1 MEVLNKAI
9 KAFLSVSYGDG
20 DGSGSGYGDG
30 SGDGSGSG
38 SGYGYGDGS
47 GDGSGSGSGSGS
59 GDGDGY
65 GIKTYNGQKVYYIDD
80 VPTLIDAVH
89 GDTARGSI
97 VQRDLTLKPCFIARS
112 GKSFAHGDTLHDA
125 MNDAQQ
131 KELEDSPLEERIAS
145 FVEGHP
151 DPDALHP
158 CKELHSWH
166 HTLTGS
172 CKMGRD
178 QFVKEH
184 GLDMEADYSVRYFIE
199 ITASA
204 YGGDIIRQLAQAYGI
219 TPTP

>member
-1 MEVLNKAI
+1 MEDVKI
-9 KAFLSVSYGDG
+9 VEEFLRPRPTGSGSGDGYGYGSGSG
-20 DGSGSGYGDG
+20 DGSGYGSGYGSGSGDG
-30 SGDGSGSG
+30 SGDG
-38 SGYGYGDGS
+38 DGS
-47 GDGSGSGSGSGS
+47 VP
-59 GDGDGY
+59 

-89 GDTARGSI
+89 GHTARGSI

-112 GKSFAHGDTLHDA
+112 GNSFAHGETLHDA
-125 MNDAQQ
+125 VEAAQQ
-131 KELEDSPLEERIAS
+131 KELEDSPLEERIAR
-145 FVEGHP
+145 FVEEHP

-184 GLDMEADYSVRYFIE
+184 GLDMEASYSVRYFIE

-204 YGGDIIRQLAQAYGI
+204 YGGDAIRQLARAYGI